1 MEHIE
6 LQNNFPLIPVKMA
19 TQIKIVQRVPRS
31 ASSTFKTMIARGG
44 FLYKVSRNEYFNG
57 KNIGPVGTNA
67 LTMLTAKNLILHKNL
82 LKQNFG
88 RF

>member
-6 LQNNFPLIPVKMA
+6 LQNNFALIPEKMA
-19 TQIKIVQRVPRS
+19 TQIKIVQRMPRS

-44 FLYKVSRNEYFNG
+44 FLYKVSRNEHFNG
-57 KNIGPVGTNA
+57 KNIGPAGTNA
-67 LTMLTAKNLILHKNL
+67 STMLTAKNLIRHKNL
-82 LKQNFG
+82 LKQNVG